1 MKNRPKPWVIDLLW
15 AGIFSAFFVFNGLQ
29 TSQDAPPVWAD
40 FPEIEAPSKWEYG
53 SSKRADYHYPNFAQ
67 RAPKSKNASVRPTVA
82 SDTVSDLWL
91 RAQGWPDWKAE
102 GFVRDRQRWGGV
114 DSLLLQRYDQRDEF
128 HWLLSPPLPQDLNAV
143 PEELLYAH
151 PLWRSTQVRAFH
163 RFRSKIRPLRS
174 FKELFDL
181 APFDSIQQ
189 QRIPMYFY
197 FGK

>member
-29 TSQDAPPVWAD
+29 TSQDLPPVWAD
-40 FPEIEAPSKWEYG
+40 FPEIDAPSTREYG
-53 SSKRADYHYPNFAQ
+53 RSKWANTSYPNYVKK
-67 RAPKSKNASVRPTVA
+67 APKGKEFLVRPTVA

-114 DSLLLQRYDQRDEF
+114 DSLLLQRYDQREEF

>member
-128 HWLLSPPLPQDLNAV
+128 HWLLSPPTRFGARLRCGHFTASGARLGRCAALRNF
-143 PEELLYAH
+143 LTWLH
-151 PLWRSTQVRAFH
+151 LIRSSSKG
-163 RFRSKIRPLRS
+163 FRCT
-174 FKELFDL
+174 
-181 APFDSIQQ
+181 SISANSHT
-189 QRIPMYFY
+189 FAAL
-197 FGK
+197 

>member
-29 TSQDAPPVWAD
+29 TSQDLPPVWAD
-40 FPEIEAPSKWEYG
+40 FPEIDATSTREYGRSKWANT
-53 SSKRADYHYPNFAQ
+53 SYPNYVKK
-67 RAPKSKNASVRPTVA
+67 APKGKEFLVRPTVA

-114 DSLLLQRYDQRDEF
+114 DSHLLRRYDQREEF

-143 PEELLYAH
+143 PEELLFAH
-151 PLWRSTQVRAFH
+151 QLWRSTQVRAFH

-174 FKELFDL
+174 FNELFDL

>member
-29 TSQDAPPVWAD
+29 TSEDLPPVWAD
-40 FPEIEAPSKWEYG
+40 FPEIEAPSTREYG
-53 SSKRADYHYPNFAQ
+53 RSKRADARYPNYIKK
-67 RAPKSKNASVRPTVA
+67 APKGKGFLVRPTVA

-197 FGK
+197 LGK